1 MVVRMLTACHLGEG
15 KVLSFQTA
23 FEKVYT
29 TALMNLRVDM
39 KEYWMALLIRLASCL
54 VTMKDLMTV

>member
-1 MVVRMLTACHLGEG
+1 MVVMMPTACHLGDDL
-15 KVLSFQTA
+15 VLLFQTA

-39 KEYWMALLIRLASCL
+39 KDYWMALLIHLASCL

>member
-1 MVVRMLTACHLGEG
+1 MVVMMLTACHLGEG

-29 TALMNLRVDM
+29 TALMNLRVDP
-39 KEYWMALLIRLASCL
+39 KAEETVLLIH
-54 VTMKDLMTV
+54 